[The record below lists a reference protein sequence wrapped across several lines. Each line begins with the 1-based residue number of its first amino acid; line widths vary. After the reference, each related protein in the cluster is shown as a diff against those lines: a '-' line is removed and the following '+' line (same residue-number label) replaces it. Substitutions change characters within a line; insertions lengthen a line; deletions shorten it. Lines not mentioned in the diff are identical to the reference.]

1 MLLHLRKI
9 SIMQLPLLP
18 LKSIFFPGETVP
30 LHIFEDRYKQLI
42 NDCRAE
48 AMTFGIPVYINNK
61 LEYGVEVQLVEV
73 VTTYE
78 GGEMDI
84 TCVGRQVFKLVSFI
98 NEMEGKKYAGG
109 EVEFLQ
115 SDFDAADALRLK
127 VLKKIE
133 ILYGLMGVKLP
144 KIDVSKFNSYAFVHK
159 MGLSFE
165 QEYRL
170 LQLTNETLR
179 LNYINEHLDATILV
193 LNEISRTKDVIE
205 MNGHFRNFDPLDFKD
220 YKTN

>member
-109 EVEFLQ
+109 EVEFMQ

-144 KIDVSKFNSYAFVHK
+144 KIDVSKFNSYAFAHK